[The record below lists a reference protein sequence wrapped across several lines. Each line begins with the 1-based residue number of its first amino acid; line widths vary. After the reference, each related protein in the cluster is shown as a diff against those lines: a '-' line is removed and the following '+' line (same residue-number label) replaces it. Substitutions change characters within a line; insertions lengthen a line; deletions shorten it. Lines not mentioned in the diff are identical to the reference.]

1 MWWVATAFAGQGFLA
16 EELGMPS
23 AAMPPGTTEVAECVV
38 AATLAPLTTP
48 DAPPSAAY
56 DPNAAATEYTVE
68 IPDAYRAGAP
78 KVVATGIHATAV
90 RVTGC
95 AEPYAGAAKA
105 LIDASAIRESAQ
117 RQFEGGE
124 FDVRV
129 VFAPPSL
136 VRTFVTPPPPSLAAA
151 TLVAEAPEKTFD
163 KPPFRPR
170 EVKPGRCD
178 VIVYIDAAGDPYAA
192 DLAACRADMYLF
204 LKSAVLAWKYAP
216 VLVDGVAV
224 PAKFQTALA
233 VK

>member
-23 AAMPPGTTEVAECVV
+23 AAMPPGQTEVAECVV
-38 AATLAPLTTP
+38 AATLAALTAP

-56 DPNAAATEYTVE
+56 DPNGVATEYTVE

-90 RVTGC
+90 GVTGC
-95 AEPYAGAAKA
+95 ADPYAAAAKA
-105 LIDASAIRESAQ
+105 LVDASPIRESSQ

-136 VRTFVTPPPPSLAAA
+136 VRTFVTPPPPPLTAA
-151 TLVAEAPEKTFD
+151 TLVSEAPEKTFD
-163 KPPFRPR
+163 RPPFRPR

-178 VIVYIDAAGDPYAA
+178 VVVYVDAAGDPYAA
-192 DLAACRADMYLF
+192 DLAACREDMYLF

-216 VLVDGVAV
+216 VLVDGAAV
-224 PAKFQTALA
+224 PAKFS
-233 VK
+233 VPMVIK